1 MALNSVQRVKL
12 VKNYQIIVK
21 NATKYMKTENVV
33 LNTQKQEKSTLFLSL
48 FEKCEKKDRNIVKYY
63 ISKFPDLFNFCKK
76 DLGKVALLLRKGVIG
91 HDYIDS

>member
-12 VKNYQIIVK
+12 VKNYQIIAK

-48 FEKCEKKDRNIVKYY
+48 FEKCEKKIEIFLKYLY
-63 ISKFPDLFNFCKK
+63 QNFLIYLIFARKILKK
-76 DLGKVALLLRKGVIG
+76 L
-91 HDYIDS
+91 HCY

>member
-33 LNTQKQEKSTLFLSL
+33 LNT
-48 FEKCEKKDRNIVKYY
+48 
-63 ISKFPDLFNFCKK
+63 
-76 DLGKVALLLRKGVIG
+76 
-91 HDYIDS
+91 